1 MLLAAP
7 TPPLRVAVD
16 LSFGALMN
24 SKEHGQLHRQLLRV
38 YGNNRKHASP
48 LDLHLT
54 GLELAPPACL
64 PPAEHLGN
72 WDSSVTLLQ
81 QPAASLWEPEE
92 IVWLSPDAEEP
103 LEAQPERDCIY
114 VVGGLVDRSVAK
126 GQTLRRAIDGGA
138 RARRLPI
145 REFAPRSDLHPILTL
160 PAVVHVLN
168 EINGG
173 QEWAEAFARA
183 IPQSS
188 IRRREKEADI
198 RRGDQPRML
207 LADEHDHDEEE
218 RRRVWLGRTQVAA
231 AHVAAAR
238 DISFT
243 RSRII

>member
-1 MLLAAP
+1 MGFERDA
-7 TPPLRVAVD
+7 
-16 LSFGALMN
+16 
-24 SKEHGQLHRQLLRV
+24 
-38 YGNNRKHASP
+38 
-48 LDLHLT
+48 
-54 GLELAPPACL
+54 
-64 PPAEHLGN
+64 
-72 WDSSVTLLQ
+72 LQ

-218 RRRVWLGRTQVAA
+218 RRRVWLGAQQVAA
-231 AHVAAAR
+231 ARSGGAGYW
-238 DISFT
+238 FT
-243 RSRII
+243 RSYYGSRG